1 MGGIMQTKELLNLM
15 KETRSHRSFYQVEI
29 PREELELMIEGARM
43 GASTKNSQELRF
55 AIINEKS
62 LREKIFPNTKWA
74 GMLSWNPVSEE
85 APTAYILIC
94 TKKELIAPEIYIGMD
109 VGIGAENIS
118 LVANSMGYGSCMIG
132 AYNKK
137 EIETIA
143 GISEEYKSHLL
154 IGLGKPRD
162 TVTIVDAQDGKTNYY
177 REGESHFVPKI
188 SLKEIIL

>member
-1 MGGIMQTKELLNLM
+1 MKTKELLNLM

-29 PREELELMIEGARM
+29 SREELELMVEGARM

-62 LREKIFPNTKWA
+62 LREKIFSNTKWA

-94 TKKELIAPEIYIGMD
+94 SKRNIIIPEMFLGMD

-118 LVANSMGYGSCMIG
+118 LIAKSMGYGSCMIG

-137 EIETIA
+137 EVEEIIEL
-143 GISEEYKSHLL
+143 GGEYRSHLL

-162 TVTIVDAQDGKTNYY
+162 TVTIVDSRDGNTSYY
-177 REGESHFVPKI
+177 REGDFHFVPKI
-188 SLKEIIL
+188 SLKDIML